1 MSFFNELKRRNV
13 PRVAAG
19 YIILALLDFSRILGQ
34 AQ

>member
-13 PRVAAG
+13 FRVAAG
-19 YIILALLDFSRILGQ
+19 YIVLAWLDFSRILGE